1 MRAGLIALI
10 AIIVGVLILINT
22 SLFVLNPTQ
31 QALILQFGQVR
42 RAVTEPG
49 LYFKIP
55 FVQNVLFLDKRILDL
70 DVPAQEIIA
79 EDQKRLVVD
88 AFARYKISNPVLF
101 YQSVNN
107 IAEGAS
113 RLSTF
118 MQSALRAVLADASF
132 TEIVRDDRPEL
143 MDRIRREV
151 QSRADSLGIQV
162 VDVRI
167 RRADLPEAN
176 SQAIFRR
183 MQTERQQ
190 EATEIRAE
198 GEEAAQRIRANAD
211 RQATVIVAEA
221 NREAEQVRG
230 QGDAQRSSIF
240 AEAYNRDPGFFA
252 FYRSMQAYESS
263 MHSDD
268 TRMVI
273 SPQSEFF
280 RYFISPTGGQDPR
293 GLPDPRQA
301 QSLPSLGT
309 PTPPANVPAVQ
320 PGSSGGPSANDNGA
334 AATPA
339 PSGPLESGSAAGDS
353 SSLDSTVEDEV
364 RAVEE
369 QAERETEAAE
379 QQSDSSA
386 AGTGN
391 DASGGS
397 TSGSSSGASG
407 SSGNAGGTSSN
418 DNASPSSDT
427 GGNASSGSSDDTNT
441 QAPAAAQ

>member
-1 MRAGLIALI
+1 MRAGLVALI
-10 AIIVGVLILINT
+10 AVVVGVIILINT

-55 FVQNVLFLDKRILDL
+55 FVQNVLFLDRRILDL

-88 AFARYKISNPVLF
+88 AFARYRIENPVLF

-118 MQSALRAVLADASF
+118 MQSALRAVLADATF
-132 TEIVRDDRPEL
+132 TEIVRDDRPQL
-143 MDRIRREV
+143 MDRIRNEV
-151 QSRADSLGIQV
+151 QTRADALGIKV

-221 NREAEQVRG
+221 NKESEQVRG

-252 FYRSMQAYESS
+252 FFRSMEAYEKS
-263 MHSDD
+263 MNTND
-268 TRMVI
+268 TRLVI
-273 SPQSEFF
+273 SPNSEFF
-280 RYFISPTGGQDPR
+280 RYFNSPTGGEDPR
-293 GLPDPRQA
+293 VLPDPKQA

-309 PTPPANVPAVQ
+309 PVVRPEA
-320 PGSSGGPSANDNGA
+320 GNGA
-334 AATPA
+334 AQPGPGA
-339 PSGPLESGSAAGDS
+339 PLESSSAAEDT
-353 SSLDSTVEDEV
+353 SLDEQVEDEV
-364 RAVEE
+364 QAVEDRAR
-369 QAERETEAAE
+369 QETEAAE
-379 QQSDSSA
+379 GA
-386 AGTGN
+386 
-391 DASGGS
+391 ASGDAAS
-397 TSGSSSGASG
+397 TSGAANDNASGAANDNADGESGPTGVAVPSTGSGSSS
-407 SSGNAGGTSSN
+407 
-418 DNASPSSDT
+418 
-427 GGNASSGSSDDTNT
+427 SSGSTAPSGNT
-441 QAPAAAQ
+441 SAPASQPAQ

>member
-1 MRAGLIALI
+1 MRAGLVALI
-10 AIIVGVLILINT
+10 AVIVGALILVNT

-31 QALILQFGQVR
+31 QALVVQFGQVR
-42 RAVTEPG
+42 QALNEPG

-79 EDQKRLVVD
+79 KDQKRLVVD
-88 AFARYKISNPVLF
+88 AFARYRIQNPVLF

-118 MQSALRAVLADASF
+118 MQSALRAVLADATF
-132 TEIVRDDRPEL
+132 TQIVRDDRPEL
-143 MDRIRREV
+143 MERIRSEV
-151 QSRADSLGIQV
+151 QTRADAIGITV

-221 NREAEQVRG
+221 NKEAEQVRG
-230 QGDAQRSSIF
+230 QGDAQRSKIF
-240 AEAYNRDPGFFA
+240 ATAYNRDPGFFA
-252 FYRSMQAYESS
+252 FFRSMLAYEAS
-263 MHSDD
+263 MNAGD
-268 TRMVI
+268 TRLVI
-273 SPQSEFF
+273 SPNSEFF
-280 RYFISPTGGQDPR
+280 RYFNSPTGGEDPR
-293 GLPDPRQA
+293 VLPDPKKA

-309 PTPPANVPAVQ
+309 PVPDKT
-320 PGSSGGPSANDNGA
+320 SGA
-334 AATPA
+334 APGPGAA
-339 PSGPLESGSAAGDS
+339 VPLESSSAAGNT
-353 SSLDSTVEDEV
+353 SLDTQVRDEVEAVEDK
-364 RAVEE
+364 AA
-369 QAERETEAAE
+369 QETEAAE
-379 QQSDSSA
+379 S
-386 AGTGN
+386 GT
-391 DASGGS
+391 
-397 TSGSSSGASG
+397 TSGAAAPATGSKPSTTGSG
-407 SSGNAGGTSSN
+407 T
-418 DNASPSSDT
+418 T
-427 GGNASSGSSDDTNT
+427 
-441 QAPAAAQ
+441 APAAPSGAATSAPSGSTATPAPQPAQ

>member
-1 MRAGLIALI
+1 MRAGLVALI
-10 AIIVGVLILINT
+10 AVIVGALILVNT

-31 QALILQFGQVR
+31 QALVVQFGQVR
-42 RAVTEPG
+42 QAITKPG

-79 EDQKRLVVD
+79 QDQKRLVVD
-88 AFARYKISNPVLF
+88 AFARYRIQNPVLF

-118 MQSALRAVLADASF
+118 MQSALRAVLADATF

-143 MDRIRREV
+143 MERIRKEV
-151 QSRADSLGIQV
+151 QTRADALGITV

-221 NREAEQVRG
+221 NKEAEQVRG
-230 QGDAQRSSIF
+230 QGDAQRSNIF
-240 AEAYNRDPGFFA
+240 ATAYNRDPGFFA
-252 FYRSMQAYESS
+252 FFRSMRAYEVS
-263 MHSDD
+263 MNSGD
-268 TRMVI
+268 TRLVI
-273 SPQSEFF
+273 SPNSEFF
-280 RYFISPTGGQDPR
+280 RYFNSPTGGEDPR
-293 GLPDPRQA
+293 VLPDPRKA

-309 PTPPANVPAVQ
+309 PVPDKASGAVPA
-320 PGSSGGPSANDNGA
+320 PGAPLESSSAADTTGLDSEVEDEVKAVEEKAEQETEAAESGTSADGAAQGSTTSGSGTTAPAAPSG

-339 PSGPLESGSAAGDS
+339 PSGNAA
-353 SSLDSTVEDEV
+353 T
-364 RAVEE
+364 
-369 QAERETEAAE
+369 
-379 QQSDSSA
+379 
-386 AGTGN
+386 
-391 DASGGS
+391 
-397 TSGSSSGASG
+397 
-407 SSGNAGGTSSN
+407 
-418 DNASPSSDT
+418 P
-427 GGNASSGSSDDTNT
+427 
-441 QAPAAAQ
+441 APQPAQ

>member
-1 MRAGLIALI
+1 MRAGLIAII
-10 AIIVGVLILINT
+10 AVVVGALILINT

-42 RAVTEPG
+42 RAVTDPG

-88 AFARYKISNPVLF
+88 AFARYRISNPVLF

-107 IAEGAS
+107 VAEGAS

-118 MQSALRAVLADASF
+118 MQSAVRAVLADASF
-132 TEIVRDDRPEL
+132 TEIVRDDRPQL
-143 MDRIRREV
+143 MDRIRQEV
-151 QSRADSLGIQV
+151 QSRANSLGIEV

-211 RQATVIVAEA
+211 RQATVIIAEA
-221 NREAEQVRG
+221 NRESDQIRG

-263 MHSDD
+263 LNSDD
-268 TRMVI
+268 TRLVI
-273 SPQSEFF
+273 SPKSEFF
-280 RYFISPTGGQDPR
+280 RYFNSPTGGEDPR
-293 GLPDPRQA
+293 VLPDPKKA

-309 PTPPANVPAVQ
+309 KTVPSQ
-320 PGSSGGPSANDNGA
+320 SSNGA
-334 AATPA
+334 AAPA
-339 PSGPLESGSAAGDS
+339 PTGPLESGSAADDDS
-353 SSLDSTVEDEV
+353 ALDSQVESEV
-364 RAVEE
+364 EAVEQRAE
-369 QAERETEAAE
+369 QETEAAE
-379 QQSDSSA
+379 PS
-386 AGTGN
+386 N
-391 DASGGS
+391 
-397 TSGSSSGASG
+397 GSSSGASNGSADSPSSGGTSTGEG
-407 SSGNAGGTSSN
+407 SSGAPASNGAASTSPASNGAASTSPANGASGSAPAGS
-418 DNASPSSDT
+418 ASPSS
-427 GGNASSGSSDDTNT
+427 GNGTSNQT
-441 QAPAAAQ
+441 APAPAQ

>member
-1 MRAGLIALI
+1 MRAGLVALI
-10 AIIVGVLILINT
+10 AVIVGALILVNT

-31 QALILQFGQVR
+31 QALVVQFGQVR
-42 RAVTEPG
+42 QAITKPG

-79 EDQKRLVVD
+79 QDQKRLVVD
-88 AFARYKISNPVLF
+88 AFARYRIQNPVLF

-118 MQSALRAVLADASF
+118 MQSALRAVLADATF

-143 MDRIRREV
+143 MERIRKEV
-151 QSRADSLGIQV
+151 QTRADALGITV

-221 NREAEQVRG
+221 NKEAEQVRG
-230 QGDAQRSSIF
+230 QGDAQRSNIF
-240 AEAYNRDPGFFA
+240 ASAYNRDPGFFA
-252 FYRSMQAYESS
+252 FFRSMRAYEVS
-263 MHSDD
+263 MNSGD
-268 TRMVI
+268 TRLVI
-273 SPQSEFF
+273 SPNSEFF
-280 RYFISPTGGQDPR
+280 RYFNSPTGGEDPR
-293 GLPDPRQA
+293 VLPDPRKA

-309 PTPPANVPAVQ
+309 PVPDKASGAVPA
-320 PGSSGGPSANDNGA
+320 PGAPLESSSAADTTGLDSEVEDEVKAVEEKAEQETEAAESGTSADGAAQGSTTSGSGTTAPAAPSG

-339 PSGPLESGSAAGDS
+339 PSGNAA
-353 SSLDSTVEDEV
+353 T
-364 RAVEE
+364 
-369 QAERETEAAE
+369 
-379 QQSDSSA
+379 
-386 AGTGN
+386 
-391 DASGGS
+391 
-397 TSGSSSGASG
+397 
-407 SSGNAGGTSSN
+407 
-418 DNASPSSDT
+418 P
-427 GGNASSGSSDDTNT
+427 
-441 QAPAAAQ
+441 APQPAQ

>member
-1 MRAGLIALI
+1 MRAGLVALI
-10 AIIVGVLILINT
+10 AVFVGAIILINT

-55 FVQNVLFLDKRILDL
+55 FVQNVLFLDRRILDL

-88 AFARYKISNPVLF
+88 AFARYRIDNPVLF

-132 TEIVRDDRPEL
+132 TEIVRDDRPQL
-143 MDRIRREV
+143 MERIRTEV
-151 QSRADSLGIQV
+151 QSRADALGIKV

-221 NREAEQVRG
+221 NKEAEQVRG

-240 AEAYNRDPGFFA
+240 ADAYNRDPGFFA
-252 FYRSMQAYESS
+252 FFRSMEAYEKS
-263 MHSDD
+263 MNSND
-268 TRMVI
+268 TRLVI
-273 SPQSEFF
+273 SPNSEFF
-280 RYFISPTGGQDPR
+280 RYFNSPTGGEDPR
-293 GLPDPRQA
+293 VLPDPQQA

-309 PTPPANVPAVQ
+309 PVVRPSASEGGAAQ
-320 PGSSGGPSANDNGA
+320 PGPGA
-334 AATPA
+334 
-339 PSGPLESGSAAGDS
+339 PLESSSAVDS
-353 SSLDSTVEDEV
+353 SSLDAQVEEEV
-364 RAVEE
+364 QAVEE
-369 QAERETEAAE
+369 RARQETEAAE
-379 QQSDSSA
+379 KA
-386 AGTGN
+386 ASG
-391 DASGGS
+391 DASGSGAANDNASGAAANDNGETGPTGVAVPS
-397 TSGSSSGASG
+397 TGSGSSSGSTAP
-407 SSGNAGGTSSN
+407 SGNTS
-418 DNASPSSDT
+418 
-427 GGNASSGSSDDTNT
+427 
-441 QAPAAAQ
+441 APASQPAQ